1 MLHLS
6 SQDERPSNQGRRH
19 IRGNITSVRWYISSI
34 YSKKPLF
41 LVKRTPQNG
50 EKGHSHPI
58 RRQNSRL
65 RTGKIFWKYFWH
77 FRLVVLLPM
86 VEFDTST
93 FHVSLSNTFKRN
105 LRLPWLRIHHQNW
118 LYEYNSWFGKFGILC
133 TTDQANVFIFFFN
146 YFSPKVCPP
155 ILGYFHYSLYMTL
168 IFALSLALDQ
178 ALRGAS
184 SNYVSGISMLLSF
197 QISANQRECKQTLK
211 NTCQG

>member
-1 MLHLS
+1 MA
-6 SQDERPSNQGRRH
+6 
-19 IRGNITSVRWYISSI
+19 
-34 YSKKPLF
+34 KK
-41 LVKRTPQNG
+41 VTAIQS
-50 EKGHSHPI
+50 ED
-58 RRQNSRL
+58 
-65 RTGKIFWKYFWH
+65 KIAV
-77 FRLVVLLPM
+77 RLVVLLPM

-118 LYEYNSWFGKFGILC
+118 LLRVQQLVWQVWHPMYNWPS
-133 TTDQANVFIFFFN
+133 QFFFFQLFFPKSLSSYIRLLSLFIIYDS
-146 YFSPKVCPP
+146 YF
-155 ILGYFHYSLYMTL
+155 T
-168 IFALSLALDQ
+168 LSLALDQ

>member
-19 IRGNITSVRWYISSI
+19 IRGNIPSVRWYISSI

-41 LVKRTPQNG
+41 LIKRTPQNG

-77 FRLVVLLPM
+77 FRLFVLLPM
-86 VEFDTST
+86 VEFDTSP
-93 FHVSLSNTFKRN
+93 FHVSLSNIFKRN

-118 LYEYNSWFGKFGILC
+118 LYEYNSWFDKFGILC
-133 TTDQANVFIFFFN
+133 TTDQANVFFFISFIPKSLSSYIRILSLFIIYDS
-146 YFSPKVCPP
+146 YFA
-155 ILGYFHYSLYMTL
+155 F
-168 IFALSLALDQ
+168 SLALEQ
-178 ALRGAS
+178 ALRGAP
-184 SNYVSGISMLLSF
+184 SNYVSGIWILLCC

>member
-19 IRGNITSVRWYISSI
+19 IRGSITSVRWYISSI

-41 LVKRTPQNG
+41 LVKRTPQDG

-118 LYEYNSWFGKFGILC
+118 LLRVQQLVWQVWHPMYNWPSQC
-133 TTDQANVFIFFFN
+133 FFLFN

-184 SNYVSGISMLLSF
+184 SNYVSGISMLLSV